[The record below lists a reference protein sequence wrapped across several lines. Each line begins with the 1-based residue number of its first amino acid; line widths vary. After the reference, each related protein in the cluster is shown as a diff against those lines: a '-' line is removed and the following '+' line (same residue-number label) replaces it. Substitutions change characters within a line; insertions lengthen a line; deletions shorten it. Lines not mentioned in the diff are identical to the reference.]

1 MKKKSVL
8 LICFVLSTML
18 LLCSCNNANKDT
30 LDENTAS
37 QISALQESKALTE
50 AEEYSEFNQAVYQTK
65 PDFSSE
71 SESNEDKEKCALCN
85 AKPKSGSLYC
95 SSHCCNTFGCVD
107 KKENGSYY
115 CINHKCQQC
124 NSERKGNSLYCASHK
139 CAWYQD
145 CANAREENSQY
156 CIEHKCAYP
165 NCNMRKES
173 NSPYCISHKN

>member
-1 MKKKSVL
+1 M
-8 LICFVLSTML
+8 F
-18 LLCSCNNANKDT
+18 LCSCDNANNDNPVEQT
-30 LDENTAS
+30 TNQTSIS
-37 QISALQESKALTE
+37 QKSDILTKTD
-50 AEEYSEFNQAVYQTK
+50 AYSESYQVAYKTSD
-65 PDFSSE
+65 DFQPETENNE
-71 SESNEDKEKCALCN
+71 SEEKCALCN

-107 KKENGSYY
+107 KKENGSSY

-145 CANAREENSQY
+145 CANAREGNSQY